1 MQAFSL
7 SQWLK
12 PLKSRLIRAPTR
24 PLGLSKL
31 AQLPVK
37 SLPRFVQECPV
48 ALKCLSLLGL
58 IDWSRFPE
66 RLDQRFAPDV
76 PPLSYA
82 CLAAAYLVK
91 IDQQLVYV
99 ADLRVY
105 LREHPALIWVLGFPL
120 RPSSKSA
127 WGFDAEASLPTHR
140 HLSRM
145 LRDLPNA
152 CLQYLLDETVRL
164 IEAELAGVL
173 SPDCRFGDCVSLDT
187 KHIIAWVKENN
198 PKAYIEGRRYDK
210 TQQPAGDPD
219 CKLGCKRKHNQRKKT
234 ESVEA
239 IPTPTKDALPAKHL
253 RPDEYYWGYG
263 SGVVATKVPEWG
275 EFVLAELTQTFDQ
288 PDVSYFQS
296 LMAQVE
302 RRLGRKPSWG
312 AFDAAFDAFYVYEYF
327 DPAKGF
333 AAVPF
338 VERGGASQRQF
349 AEDGSPKCIAGLPMH
364 LRYTF
369 WCKTTLIPH
378 QRARYVCP
386 LYYPEKTAD
395 TCPANDEHWAKKGCV
410 TTLAA
415 SIGARLRYQ
424 IDRSSQQFKDVLKQR
439 TATERINSQAV
450 DLGIERPKLRN
461 QASIANHNTLTYVLI
476 NLHALQRV
484 RQRKAVSCTAAERK
498 QAHTS

>member
-1 MQAFSL
+1 MPAFFL
-7 SQWLK
+7 SNWLK
-12 PLKSRLIRAPTR
+12 FLIRRRIRAPTPPADLAR
-24 PLGLSKL
+24 L

-48 ALKCLSLLGL
+48 ALRYLSLLGQL
-58 IDWSRFPE
+58 DWSRFPE
-66 RLDQRFAPDV
+66 RRDQRFSPEVAPL
-76 PPLSYA
+76 PYA

-91 IDQQLVYV
+91 IEQHLIYV
-99 ADLRVY
+99 ADLRVF
-105 LREHPALIWVLGFPL
+105 LVEHPALIWVLRFPL
-120 RPSSKSA
+120 QPSA
-127 WGFDAEASLPTHR
+127 EYPWGFDAGASLPTHR

-152 CLQYLLDETVRL
+152 CLQFLLDETVHL
-164 IEAELAGVL
+164 IQGELDGEL
-173 SPDCRFGDCVSLDT
+173 SADHSFGECVSVDT

-198 PKAYIEGRRYDK
+198 PKVYIEGRRYDK
-210 TQQPAGDPD
+210 TNQPSGDPD

-239 IPTPTKDALPAKHL
+239 MPTPTKDAQPAKHVKA
-253 RPDEYYWGYG
+253 DEFYWGYG
-263 SGVVATKVPEWG
+263 SGVVATKIPQWG

-288 PDVSYFQS
+288 ADVSYFKP

-302 RRLGRKPSWG
+302 RRLGRKPNYG

-327 DPAKGF
+327 DPQKGF

-338 VERGGASQRQF
+338 VERGGASERQF
-349 AEDGSPKCIAGLPMH
+349 AEDGRPLCAAGLAMH

-378 QRARYVCP
+378 ERARYVCP
-386 LYYPEKTAD
+386 LHYPEKTAA
-395 TCPANDEHWAKKGCV
+395 TCPANDEHWVKKGCV
-410 TTLAA
+410 TTIAA

-424 IDRSSQQFKDVLKQR
+424 IDRDSQQFKEVLKQR

-461 QASIANHNTLTYVLI
+461 AASIANHNTLTYVLI

-484 RQRKAVSCTAAERK
+484 RQRKAERQQAEL
-498 QAHTS
+498 T

>member
-7 SQWLK
+7 SNWLR
-12 PLKSRLIRAPTR
+12 PLIRRLIRAPT
-24 PLGLSKL
+24 PPPGLAKL
-31 AQLPVK
+31 AQMPVK

-48 ALKCLSLLGL
+48 ALRYLSLLGQL
-58 IDWSRFPE
+58 DWSRFPE
-66 RLDQRFAPDV
+66 RRDQRFALDV
-76 PPLSYA
+76 PPLPYA
-82 CLAAAYLVK
+82 CLSAAYLVK
-91 IDQQLVYV
+91 IDQHLTYV

-105 LREHPALIWVLGFPL
+105 LVEHPALIWVLGFPL
-120 RPSSKSA
+120 KLSA
-127 WGFDAEASLPTHR
+127 EYPWGFDTHASLPTHR

-152 CLQYLLDETVRL
+152 CLQFLLDETVYL
-164 IEAELAGVL
+164 IQAELASQL
-173 SPDCRFGDCVSLDT
+173 NADRRFGDCVSVDT

-210 TQQPAGDPD
+210 TQQPVGDPD

-239 IPTPTKDALPAKHL
+239 IPTPTKDAQPAKHVKA
-253 RPDEYYWGYG
+253 DEYYWGYG
-263 SGVVATKVPEWG
+263 SGVVATKIPDWG

-288 PDVSYFQS
+288 ADVSYFKP
-296 LMAQVE
+296 LMEQVE
-302 RRLGRKPSWG
+302 RRLGRKPSYG

-327 DPAKGF
+327 DPEKGF

-338 VERGGASQRQF
+338 VERGGASERQF
-349 AEDGSPKCIAGLPMH
+349 AADGSPKCAAELPMV

-378 QRARYVCP
+378 ERTRYVCP
-386 LYYPEKTAD
+386 LHYPEKTAD
-395 TCPANDEHWAKKGCV
+395 ACPTNDEPWNKKGCV
-410 TTLAA
+410 TTMAA

-461 QASIANHNTLTYVLI
+461 AASIANHNTLTYVLI

-484 RQRKAVSCTAAERK
+484 RQRKAERK
-498 QAHTS
+498 QASTA

>member
-1 MQAFSL
+1 MQAFPHL
-7 SQWLK
+7 NLLK
-12 PLKSRLIRAPTR
+12 QFKNRFTRAPTKH
-24 PLGLSKL
+24 PGLHKL
-31 AQLPVK
+31 AQLPIQ
-37 SLPRFVQECPV
+37 SLPRFVQRCPV
-48 ALKCLSLLGL
+48 AMKYLELLGKL
-58 IDWSRFPE
+58 DWGRFPE
-66 RLDQRFAPDV
+66 RPDQRFAPEV
-76 PPLSYA
+76 PPLPYA

-91 IDQQLVYV
+91 IEQRLTYV

-105 LREHPALIWVLGFPL
+105 LAEHPALIWVLGFPL
-120 RPSSKSA
+120 KPSA
-127 WGFDAEASLPTHR
+127 EYPWGFDAEASLPTHR

-152 CLQYLLDETVRL
+152 SLQFLLDETVRL
-164 IEAELAGVL
+164 IQAELSNEL
-173 SPDCRFGDCVSLDT
+173 DPDCRFGDCVSMDT

-198 PKAYIEGRRYDK
+198 PKAYIDGKRYDK
-210 TQQPAGDPD
+210 TKQPSGDPD
-219 CKLGCKRKHNQRKKT
+219 CKLGCKRKHNQCKKT

-239 IPTPTKDALPAKHL
+239 IPTPTKDAQPAQHVKA
-253 RPDEYYWGYG
+253 DEYYWGYG
-263 SGVVATKVPEWG
+263 SGVVATKILDWG

-288 PDVSYFQS
+288 PDVSYFKP
-296 LMAQVE
+296 LMDQVE
-302 RRLGRKPSWG
+302 RRLGRKPGFG

-327 DPAKGF
+327 APQNGF

-338 VERGGASQRQF
+338 VERGGVEQRQF
-349 AEDGSPKCIAGLPMH
+349 AEDGTPKCAAGLPMR

-378 QRARYVCP
+378 ERARYVCP
-386 LYYPEKTAD
+386 LHCPEKTVDA
-395 TCPANDEHWAKKGCV
+395 CPINDKHWAKKGC
-410 TTLAA
+410 TTTIAA

-424 IDRSSQQFKDVLKQR
+424 IDRSSPLFKEILKQR

-461 QASIANHNTLTYVLI
+461 AASIANHNTLTYVLI

-484 RQRKAVSCTAAERK
+484 RQRKAERK